1 MIADFT
7 DQATLRARLRFESI
21 GPFYFAWADKN
32 EAFDPAVHARID
44 EDVFKFDVDHAEGDF
59 ATLTAIVRNPRIGL
73 LAPSRRVWAWLSW
86 QNGAYLVPLFYG
98 RLVGVPTDI
107 NQELVTL
114 VFTARPADFVALK
127 AAKAETLKVRPYYDP
142 IWINPQSIDDPDTV
156 LEARSALW
164 SIDRVTHEVDISD
177 CLVGE
182 DGIEDFRADDVPYDS
197 VKINLGEPPLR
208 SVSVDATINWTQ
220 SASGT
225 IAFGLNVA
233 TYTGQSLISDWPK
246 PGATLGGGWTVL
258 ASSARDLNDVE
269 NVDTVNCS
277 VNWQNVEKK
286 HATGDTMSVS
296 ISSSVPIM
304 RGPYLYTDLMRKFQ
318 TGVIDEGGPDSD
330 PINIPATQESTG
342 LYVPLWQVQAN
353 MTLKYDANRPRKEH
367 ARFTLT
373 TDVQD
378 IVTLAEDAD
387 VLAISLDSQDV
398 GAEVAGGPPPI
409 GYLGRRSYLPTDRGQ
424 WSLEYLIALAR
435 AHLLIRSRCVEIA
448 FACTFE
454 RAVALSCRKNAR
466 LFDNRLPG
474 GQALGKIIDY
484 KFGVDGG
491 NGLAIGSVTIGC
503 AIGYGGAVQE
513 QPGEPTYAAPGYMAV
528 GYQAYANREV
538 ALPASDVSYA
548 PPIDAAND
556 DGLVFPLSKRQ
567 AVVREQ
573 VHGSADAQ
581 GGAIEASFPI
591 DIEVNNAQPQNVN
604 EQNRIAAL
612 QSQTT
617 TEILKGNAV
626 WYDLELKPVA
636 GMSFETA
643 YDIAVSQLRVPK
655 MIDLE
660 AASS

>member
-1 MIADFT
+1 MNADFT
-7 DQATLRARLRFESI
+7 DQSRLSARLRIGSI

-44 EDVFKFDVDHAEGDF
+44 EDIFKFDVDHSEGDF

-73 LAPSRRVWAWLSW
+73 LAPSRWVWAWLSW
-86 QNGAYLVPLFYG
+86 QNGTDLIPLFYG

-127 AAKAETLKVRPYYDP
+127 AAKAETLKAPPYYDP
-142 IWINPQSIDDPDTV
+142 IWINPDALDDPDTV

-177 CLVGE
+177 VLVGE
-182 DGIEDFRADDVPYDS
+182 DGIEDFAPDEVPYDS
-197 VKINLGEPPLR
+197 VKINLGETPLR
-208 SVSVDATINWTQ
+208 SVSIDATVNWTQ
-220 SASGT
+220 QASGT
-225 IAFGLNVA
+225 LQFGLDVS

-246 PGATLGGGWTVL
+246 PGVTLGGGWTVD
-258 ASSARDLNDVE
+258 AASARDLNDVD
-269 NVDTVNCS
+269 NVATSTYS
-277 VNWQNVEKK
+277 VNWQNQEKK
-286 HATGDTMSVS
+286 HATGDTMSIS

-318 TGVIDEGGPDSD
+318 TGFIDEGGPDSD
-330 PINIPATQESTG
+330 PINIPTTQESTG
-342 LYVPLWQVQAN
+342 LYVPLWQVKAS
-353 MTLKYDANRPRKEH
+353 MTLKYEGNRPRKEH
-367 ARFTLT
+367 ARFTLV

-387 VLAISLDSQDV
+387 TLAITLDSQDV

-409 GYLGRRSYLPTDRGQ
+409 GYLGRRSYLPTDRGL

-435 AHLLIRSRCVEIA
+435 AHLLIRSRCVEIT

-454 RAVALSCRKNAR
+454 RAVALTCRKNAQV
-466 LFDNRLPG
+466 FDERLPG

-484 KFGVDGG
+484 KFSVDGST
-491 NGLAIGSVTIGC
+491 GLAIGSVTIGC
-503 AIGYGGAVQE
+503 AIGYGGAIQE
-513 QPGEPTYAAPGYMAV
+513 QPGEPTYGAEGYMVA
-528 GYQAYANREV
+528 GYQAYANREIV
-538 ALPASDVSYA
+538 LPAGDVSYT
-548 PPIDAAND
+548 PPIDAPND
-556 DGLVFPLSKRQ
+556 DELTFPLTKRQ

-581 GGAIEASFPI
+581 ADAIRASFPI
-591 DIEVNNAQPQNVN
+591 DVEVNNAQPQNVD

-612 QSQTT
+612 QTQTT
-617 TEILKGNAV
+617 TEILKTNSV

-643 YDIAVSQLRVPK
+643 YDIAVSELKVLK

-660 AASS
+660 AASA

>member
-1 MIADFT
+1 MNVDFT
-7 DQATLRARLRFESI
+7 DRARLQARLRFESI

-32 EAFDPAVHARID
+32 EAFDPAVHQRID
-44 EDVFKFDVDHAEGDF
+44 EDIFKFDVEQSEGDF
-59 ATLTAIVRNPRIGL
+59 ATLTLIVRNPRIGL

-86 QNGAYLVPLFYG
+86 QNDADLAPLFYG

-114 VFTARPADFVALK
+114 VFTARPADFIALK
-127 AAKAETLKVRPYYDP
+127 AAKADTLKVRPYYDP
-142 IWINPQSIDDPDTV
+142 IWINPDALDDPDTV

-164 SIDRVTHEVDISD
+164 SIDRVTHAVDISD

-182 DGIEDFRADDVPYDS
+182 DGIEDFAPAEVPYDS
-197 VKINLGEPPLR
+197 VAINLGEPPLR
-208 SVSVDATINWTQ
+208 SVSVDVTINWTQ

-225 IAFGLNVA
+225 FVFGLNVA
-233 TYTGQSLISDWPK
+233 TYTGQSLISEWPK
-246 PGATLGGGWTVL
+246 PGASLGGGWTVL
-258 ASSARDLNDVE
+258 AASARDLNDVE
-269 NVDTVNCS
+269 NVETVNCS
-277 VNWQNVEKK
+277 VNWQNKEKK

-296 ISSSVPIM
+296 MSSSVPIM
-304 RGPYLYTDLMRKFQ
+304 RGPYLYADLMRKFQ

-330 PINIPATQESTG
+330 PVNIPATQESTG
-342 LYVPLWQVQAN
+342 LYVPLWQVKAN
-353 MTLKYDANRPRKEH
+353 MTLQYAANRLRKEH
-367 ARFTLT
+367 ARFTLS

-378 IVTLAEDAD
+378 IVTLPEDAD
-387 VLAISLDSQDV
+387 TLAITLDSQDV

-409 GYLGRRSYLPTDRGQ
+409 GSLGRRSYLPTDRGLR
-424 WSLEYLIALAR
+424 SLEYLIALAR
-435 AHLLIRSRCVEIA
+435 AHLLIRSRCVEVT

-454 RAVALSCRKNAR
+454 RAVALTCRKNAR
-466 LFDNRLPG
+466 LFDERLPG
-474 GQALGKIIDY
+474 GQALGKIIAY

-491 NGLAIGSVTIGC
+491 NGLAIGSITIGC

-513 QPGEPTYAAPGYMAV
+513 QPGEPTYAAEGYMAA
-528 GYQAYANREV
+528 GYQAYANREI

-548 PPIDAAND
+548 PPIDAPND
-556 DGLVFPLSKRQ
+556 DGLTFPLSKRQ

-573 VHGSADAQ
+573 VHGSAEVQADA
-581 GGAIEASFPI
+581 IRASFPI
-591 DIEVNNAQPQNVN
+591 DVEVNNAQPQNVN

-617 TEILKGNAV
+617 TEILKNNSV

-643 YDIAVSQLRVPK
+643 YDIAVSELKVPK

>member
-7 DQATLRARLRFESI
+7 DQSTLHARLRIGGI

-32 EAFDPAVHARID
+32 EPFDAGRHAHID
-44 EDVFKFDVDHAEGDF
+44 EDIFKFDIDHGEGEF
-59 ATLTAIVRNPRIGL
+59 ATLTAIIRNPRI
-73 LAPSRRVWAWLSW
+73 WAWLSW
-86 QNGAYLVPLFYG
+86 RNGADLVPLFYG

-127 AAKAETLKVRPYYDP
+127 SAKAETLKVRPYYDP
-142 IWINPQSIDDPDTV
+142 IWINPSSLDDPDTV

-164 SIDRVTHEVDISD
+164 SIDRVTHEVEISD
-177 CLVGE
+177 ILVGE
-182 DGIEDFRADDVPYDS
+182 DGIEEFQPDQVPYDS
-197 VKINLGEPPLR
+197 VKINLGETPLR
-208 SVSVDATINWTQ
+208 SVLVDATINWTQ

-225 IAFGLNVA
+225 LAFGLNVA
-233 TYTGQSLISDWPK
+233 TYSGQSLISGWPK
-246 PGATLGGGWTVL
+246 PGTTVGGGWTVV
-258 ASSARDLNDVE
+258 AASARDLNDVE
-269 NVDTVNCS
+269 NVETANCS
-277 VNWQNVEKK
+277 VNWQNQEKK

-318 TGVIDEGGPDSD
+318 IGVINEGGPDSD
-330 PINIPATQESTG
+330 PINIPATQQSTG
-342 LYVPLWQVQAN
+342 LYVPLWQVQAS

-373 TDVQD
+373 TDVQH

-387 VLAISLDSQDV
+387 VLAITLDSQDV
-398 GAEVAGGPPPI
+398 GFGVAGLPPPI
-409 GYLGRRSYLPTDRGQ
+409 GTVGRRSYLPTDRGL

-435 AHLLIRSRCVEIA
+435 AHLLIRSRVIEIT

-454 RAVALSCRKNAR
+454 RAIALSCRKNAR
-466 LFDNRLPG
+466 VFDDRLPG

-484 KFGVDGG
+484 RFGVDGG
-491 NGLAIGSVTIGC
+491 NGLALGSMTIGC

-513 QPGEPTYAAPGYMAV
+513 QPGEPSYAEPGYMAR
-528 GYQAYANREV
+528 GYQAYRNVEI
-538 ALPASDVSYA
+538 ALPASDVRYA
-548 PPIDAAND
+548 PPIDAPND
-556 DGLVFPLSKRQ
+556 DGLVFPLSKGR
-567 AVVREQ
+567 ATVREQ
-573 VHGSADAQ
+573 VHGSAEAQ
-581 GGAIEASFPI
+581 AGAILASFSA
-591 DIEVNNAQPQNVN
+591 DIEVNNAQPRNVD

-617 TEILKGNAV
+617 SEILKGNSV
-626 WYDLELKPVA
+626 WYDLELKPVS
-636 GMSFETA
+636 GMSFETG
-643 YDIAVSQLRVPK
+643 YDIAVSQLKVPK